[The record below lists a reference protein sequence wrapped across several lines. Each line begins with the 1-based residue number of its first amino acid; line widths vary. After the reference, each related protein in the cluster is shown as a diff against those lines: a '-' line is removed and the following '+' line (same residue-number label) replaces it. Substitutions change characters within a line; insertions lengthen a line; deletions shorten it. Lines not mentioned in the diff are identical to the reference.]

1 MIATISPT
9 ASAIKHT
16 RNTLHYAGTASTI
29 TLAPPKTIEDD
40 AEVWKLPGNYLM
52 TSLRASLMTSLS
64 ASLMTSLMT
73 SLRASL
79 MTSQIASLSASLSA
93 SRRFSSRRPGGS
105 IAVPRDL
112 VYGDCVWSPDD

>member
-1 MIATISPT
+1 MATDGHGVHADGHYLPLPSRPYYGNLPFRPTVCPIRRAQASSLLGNAYSLMIATISPT

-52 TSLRASLMTSLS
+52 TSLRPSLMASLMTSLV
-64 ASLMTSLMT
+64 
-73 SLRASL
+73 R
-79 MTSQIASLSASLSA
+79 
-93 SRRFSSRRPGGS
+93 
-105 IAVPRDL
+105 
-112 VYGDCVWSPDD
+112 SPP

>member
-52 TSLRASLMTSLS
+52 TSLRPSLMASLMTSLVTSLMTSLS
-64 ASLMTSLMT
+64 ASLRSTLIRCGMRSCT
-73 SLRASL
+73 
-79 MTSQIASLSASLSA
+79 
-93 SRRFSSRRPGGS
+93 RRTRNSFSSSSSAHQTFRSCR
-105 IAVPRDL
+105 
-112 VYGDCVWSPDD
+112 